1 MPPAPK
7 SSRSS
12 TLPARVD
19 RVKTTP
25 VRFPATDLAVDLPC
39 VMGIVNVTPDSFSD
53 GGLHADADSAVAHGL
68 LLASEGAAIL
78 DIGGESTRPGSE
90 PVLLADELARV
101 LPVIER
107 LVIGTP
113 ALISVDT
120 TKAAVARAAL
130 AAGAT
135 IVNDVTALRGDPGM
149 AALVAEHGCPV
160 CLMHMLGEPRTM
172 QDDPHYDDVVGEVV
186 AFLEQ
191 RMTAALA
198 AGVREEQ
205 ILLDPGIGFGKTLQ
219 HNLLLLAHLDRIAA
233 LGRPVVLGAS
243 RKRFIGALLG
253 AEPRQRE
260 VGTVATTVLGLVQ
273 GAAVVRVHD
282 VRSNVEALRVAR
294 AVIEAGEAG
303 DAHGVRGARGA
314 GAAGVAGVAHRTNV
328 ADRARGRDTL

>member
-1 MPPAPK
+1 M
-7 SSRSS
+7 
-12 TLPARVD
+12 
-19 RVKTTP
+19 
-25 VRFPATDLAVDLPC
+25 RFPATDLAVDLPC

-90 PVLLADELARV
+90 PVSLADELAHV

-135 IVNDVTALRGDPGM
+135 IINDVTALRGDPGM

-198 AGVREEQ
+198 VGVREEQ
-205 ILLDPGIGFGKTLQ
+205 ILLDPGIGFGKTLE

-260 VGTVATTVLGLVQ
+260 TGTVVTTVLGLAR

-282 VRSNVEALRVAR
+282 VRSNAEALRVAQ

-303 DAHGVRGARGA
+303 RARGARGA
-314 GAAGVAGVAHRTNV
+314 GAAGTAGAAHRANVAGRAHEES
-328 ADRARGRDTL
+328 AP

>member
-1 MPPAPK
+1 
-7 SSRSS
+7 
-12 TLPARVD
+12 
-19 RVKTTP
+19 
-25 VRFPATDLAVDLPC
+25 
-39 VMGIVNVTPDSFSD
+39 MGIVYVTPDSFSD

-68 LLASEGAAIL
+68 LLASEGAVIL

-90 PVLLADELARV
+90 PVSVADELARV

-107 LVIGTP
+107 LVIGAPT
-113 ALISVDT
+113 LISVDT

-130 AAGAT
+130 DAGAT
-135 IVNDVTALRGDPGM
+135 IVNDVTSLRGDPDM
-149 AALVAEHGCPV
+149 AALVAERGCPV

-172 QDDPHYDDVVGEVV
+172 QVDPRYDDVVGEVV
-186 AFLEQ
+186 VFLEE
-191 RMTAALA
+191 RMAAALS
-198 AGVREEQ
+198 AGGRETQ
-205 ILLDPGIGFGKTLQ
+205 ILLDPGIGFGKTLE

-260 VGTVATTVLGLVQ
+260 TGTVVTTVLGLAR

-282 VRSNVEALRVAR
+282 VRPNVEALRVAQ

-303 DAHGVRGARGA
+303 ETRGVDRANERGAS
-314 GAAGVAGVAHRTNV
+314 
-328 ADRARGRDTL
+328 